1 MRRTAQGV
9 IKWPLA
15 TFSVVVVC
23 ALLGHQTHAQES
35 KRSDRVAI
43 VYHSISPA
51 VVGVREGL
59 KKLGHREG
67 STLVLEMITDKELD
81 KLTNPSVA
89 FRERR
94 IDVIVA
100 IGNTITAR
108 LRELVKDI
116 PIVFA
121 PASWPLE
128 SGFVKSL
135 ARPGTNLT
143 GVSYEPDSAAQGKQ
157 LEVFREVVPS
167 LRRVVILYDK
177 RLSAQL
183 GKYNSVLNQVAQDS
197 KLALTQRAILSNT
210 EIGTTISSLRSDNTN
225 GVFIICTH
233 LFSGTDHGKRARQQK
248 IPLFGCPTDNHALL
262 SYAPNT
268 EQLGQRGAWYVDQI
282 LKGAKP
288 GDLPVDAPKKFV
300 LKINLQ
306 SAKTMGLKIPPTVL
320 QRADLV
326 IE

>member
-1 MRRTAQGV
+1 MKGTLKR
-9 IKWPLA
+9 IKKWVVA
-15 TFSVVVVC
+15 TLSVVIVC
-23 ALLGHQTHAQES
+23 TLLVLETHAQES
-35 KRSDRVAI
+35 TRLKRVVI
-43 VYHSISPA
+43 VYHSVSPA
-51 VVGVREGL
+51 VMGVREGL
-59 KKLGHREG
+59 TKLGYREG
-67 STLVLEMITDKELD
+67 QTFSLEMITDKELD
-81 KLTNPSVA
+81 KLADPAGTFRKKSVN
-89 FRERR
+89 
-94 IDVIVA
+94 VIVA

-128 SGFVKSL
+128 SGFVNSL
-135 ARPGTNLT
+135 GHPGTNLT

-167 LRRVVILYDK
+167 LRHVFIVYDK
-177 RLSAQL
+177 RLSTQIR
-183 GKYNSVLNQVAQDS
+183 KYDFVLKQVAQH
-197 KLALTQRAILSNT
+197 LNLTLTERAVFSNT
-210 EIGTTISSLRSDNTN
+210 EIRQTISSLKNDDTN

-233 LFSGTDHGKRARQQK
+233 LFSGTDHGKHARQQK
-248 IPLFGCPTDNHALL
+248 IPLFGCPTDIHALV
-262 SYAPNT
+262 SYAPDT

-288 GDLPVDAPKKFV
+288 GNLPVDAPKKFV

-306 SAKTMGLKIPPTVL
+306 SAKVMGLKIPPTLL
-320 QRADLV
+320 QRADKV